1 MSCSTEYQR
10 HVRRRLEPLRIAARA
25 VQVGSSTP
33 PPGGRGSVV
42 VVESYGV
49 SYQGVMLRDAG
60 MDWSCG
66 GQKPY
71 LVNRFVEECIRLSQ
85 LRHPNLAAFYGVAFD
100 SASLTLVMDLPSET
114 LDECLLRYQA
124 IPEFAKVSILLDA
137 ARGLLYLHSRQPP
150 IAHANLSTKS
160 VLLFS
165 SMRAKIGDV
174 GVAGSLGEHAEP
186 AHGRWPPGPFVNVLE
201 KGTKH
206 SDPYIDIPAF
216 GNVVVHTVQ
225 QQSWLAPSGHT
236 SPSPHLQNMSGHP
249 LFSLASHCLQ
259 SSAHAQQVPQA
270 DINYVVQ
277 YLEQASHAHP
287 PLFHNTLELY
297 QSLMKVEENVKKL
310 QDKLNARSKPSSPD
324 PVLHERLCYLE
335 QEIAGR
341 EKELSATREMIS
353 AKESVIL
360 SLTARLELASVKGK
374 VSANIP
380 VVIGSLLT
388 LCCTSLSPTHLTLT
402 FVPGYQ
408 QPLFPQQHHQ
418 CCGH

>member
-25 VQVGSSTP
+25 VQGGSSTP
-33 PPGGRGSVV
+33 PPDGRGSVV
-42 VVESYGV
+42 VVESRGV
-49 SYQGVMLRDAG
+49 QYQGVTLHDAG

-71 LVNRFVEECIRLSQ
+71 LANRFVEECIRLSQ

-100 SASLTLVMDLPSET
+100 GASLTLVMGLPSET

-137 ARGLLYLHSRQPP
+137 ARGLLYLHSQQPP

-174 GVAGSLGEHAEP
+174 GVAGSLGERAEP
-186 AHGRWPPGPFVNVLE
+186 ARGRWPPGQFVNALE
-201 KGTKH
+201 RGTRH
-206 SDPYIDIPAF
+206 SDPHIDIPAF

-225 QQSWLAPSGHT
+225 QQSWLAPPGHT

-249 LFSLASHCLQ
+249 LFPLATQCLQ
-259 SSAHAQQVPQA
+259 SSAHAQQVPRA

-277 YLEQASHAHP
+277 YLEQASHANP
-287 PLFHNTLELY
+287 PPFHNPLELY

-310 QDKLNARSKPSSPD
+310 HDKLNARNKVSSPD
-324 PVLHERLCYLE
+324 PVLLERLRYLE
-335 QEIAGR
+335 QEIAER
-341 EKELSATREMIS
+341 EKELAATREMVS
-353 AKESVIL
+353 AKESVIR
-360 SLTARLELASVKGK
+360 SLTAQLELASVKCK
-374 VSANIP
+374 VSGNIP
-380 VVIGSLLT
+380 VVIGSLLM
-388 LCCTSLSPTHLTLT
+388 LCCTSLPHTPDS
-402 FVPGYQ
+402 
-408 QPLFPQQHHQ
+408 
-418 CCGH
+418 